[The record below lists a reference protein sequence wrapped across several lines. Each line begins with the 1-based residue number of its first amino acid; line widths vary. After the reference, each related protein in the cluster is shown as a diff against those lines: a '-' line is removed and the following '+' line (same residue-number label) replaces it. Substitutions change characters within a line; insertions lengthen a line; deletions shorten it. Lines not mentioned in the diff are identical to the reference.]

1 MMIIDYCLWGG
12 EKMRKPL
19 IIWVIFALILTSCN
33 KKEAVSDT
41 YVPYLPD
48 LTQEFSP
55 THVVIERRDGIFL
68 MSVFAEPD
76 DLSRV
81 LWYLDLGETVQ
92 LLGYKYA
99 GNDTTGDTP
108 WYHIRTKND
117 TIGWSTKDFFMD
129 ISDIDQSSIAMN
141 KIDLKKISILDKNGQ
156 RRLIEV
162 TGEHSK
168 FILEYGMNIV
178 QINYYRKDYEFDSD
192 FMYDYI
198 YYPNFYFLM
207 DICAEKKINNFPVIF
222 FNQNRRINNKNG
234 ITFVDSFCFGAFEN
248 EDQRLM
254 RMLFF
259 STNNYNIDIWISVV
273 DENRKRIFDQIL
285 SDTPNYF
292 LIRDRDQVYE
302 YNEQNKEKGSVIWDY
317 HNNAIERFGD
327 DLINNMHNSKTA
339 NKWFAE
345 TEDILAGLTIE

>member
-1 MMIIDYCLWGG
+1 
-12 EKMRKPL
+12 MRKPL
-19 IIWVIFALILTSCN
+19 IIWVIFALILISCN
-33 KKEAVSDT
+33 KKEAASDT

-99 GNDTTGDTP
+99 GNDTT

-117 TIGWSTKDFFMD
+117 TIGWSTKDYFMD
-129 ISDIDQSSIAMN
+129 ITDVDQSSIAMN
-141 KIDLKKISILDKNGQ
+141 RIDLKKISILDKNGQ
-156 RRLIEV
+156 KRLIEV
-162 TGEHSK
+162 TGEHSE
-168 FILEYGMNIV
+168 FIFEYGMNMV
-178 QINYYRKDYEFDSD
+178 EINYYRKDYEFDGD
-192 FMYDYI
+192 FMHDY
-198 YYPNFYFLM
+198 YYRPNLYFLM
-207 DICAEKKINNFPVIF
+207 DIYAEKKINNFPSIF
-222 FNQNRRINNKNG
+222 FNTNRRINNKNG
-234 ITFVDSFCFGAFEN
+234 ITLVDSFCFSAHEA

-259 STNNYNIDIWISVV
+259 STNNYNIAMWISFPYE
-273 DENRKRIFDQIL
+273 DRKRIFDQIAN
-285 SDTPNYF
+285 DTPDYF
-292 LIRDRDQVYE
+292 LIRDYHNQTYE
-302 YNEQNKEKGSVIWDY
+302 YYEYSEQNKEKGSVIWDY
-317 HNNAIERFGD
+317 RNDARERFGA
-327 DLINNMHNSKTA
+327 DLINNMHNAKIL

-345 TEDILAGLTIE
+345 TEDLLAGLTIE